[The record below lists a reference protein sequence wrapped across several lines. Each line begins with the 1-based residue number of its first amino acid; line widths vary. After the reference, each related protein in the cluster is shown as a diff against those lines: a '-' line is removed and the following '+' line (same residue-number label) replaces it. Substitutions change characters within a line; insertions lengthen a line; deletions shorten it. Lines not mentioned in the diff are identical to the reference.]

1 MNLKNLF
8 TINAITAILF
18 GLGFLLVP
26 ETVLSLYGLDLSA
39 GGLIITQY
47 LGTAFVGFAVL
58 MWLQRTKEH
67 TDARR
72 AVVLGFLIHFAIGL
86 VLSVI
91 SALSGVMNALG
102 WLNVVIYLF
111 FTLGYGYFQ
120 FINTSD
126 M

>member
-8 TINAITAILF
+8 TINAIVAILF

-26 ETVLSLYGLDLSA
+26 DTAMSLYGLDLSA
-39 GGLIITQY
+39 GGLIVAQY
-47 LGTAFVGFAVL
+47 LGSAYVGLAAL

-72 AVVLGFLIHFAIGL
+72 AVVLGLLTHFVVGL
-86 VLSVI
+86 VVSVI
-91 SALSGVMNALG
+91 SALSGELNALG
-102 WLNVVIYLF
+102 WLNVLIFLF

>member
-1 MNLKNLF
+1 MTLKNLF
-8 TINAITAILF
+8 TVNAVVAILY

-47 LGTAFVGFAVL
+47 LGTAFIGFAVL

-72 AVVLGFLIHFAIGL
+72 AVVLGFLIHFVIGL

-102 WLNVVIYLF
+102 WLNVVIYLV
-111 FTLGYGYFQ
+111 FTMGYGYFQ
-120 FINTSD
+120 FVNTSD